1 MVLLQAVVYR
11 HLQHLQGTAIPQLVA
26 AGQLGWPDNDTITF
40 VAPRHEGANALQVPL
55 VPEDVTRA
63 LQCLQQIHDAGV
75 LHQDLHPGN
84 ILINT
89 EVGLCSSE
97 KQHLSPMLTSDP

>member
-1 MVLLQAVVYR
+1 MFFQAAVYR

-40 VAPRHEGANALQVPL
+40 VAPMHEGKDALQVPL
-55 VPEDVTRA
+55 LPEDVTRA

-75 LHQDLHPGN
+75 LHQDPHPGN

-89 EVGLCSSE
+89 KVGLGCSD
-97 KQHLSPMLTSDP
+97 KQHLNLMLTSDP